1 MTQYILCKYRFI
13 RKKIELET
21 VLKRRKVDFEKKNN
35 SIQVQLGMKKPIQ
48 NRKKR
53 KKFILCIEILLH
65 LLQPYPGVRYE
76 FHIKTIGKTL
86 TYNLNMLF
94 YFLCSFRLY
103 ILIKII
109 RYYNLFLQHQS
120 RNILK
125 FYDKLSNT
133 NTFLYRANLKR
144 NGFITI
150 LLLGGLTLIYSSLIF
165 QIVEYN
171 KKDEGNPYFYL
182 LNCCWYIIVTM
193 CTSKR
198 LLI

>member
-1 MTQYILCKYRFI
+1 MII
-13 RKKIELET
+13 RYKI
-21 VLKRRKVDFEKKNN
+21 KKKNN
-35 SIQVQLGMKKPIQ
+35 SIQVQLGMKKV
-48 NRKKR
+48 NHCKKNN
-53 KKFILCIEILLH
+53 KKLILFLELFLH

-76 FHIKTIGKTL
+76 FQITTIGKTL
-86 TYNLNMLF
+86 TYNINMLF
-94 YFLCSFRLY
+94 YFFCSFRIY

-109 RYYNLFLQHQS
+109 RYYNLFVEHQS
-120 RNILK
+120 KNILK

-150 LLLGGLTLIYSSLIF
+150 ALLGSLTLIYSSIIF

-171 KKDEGNPYFYL
+171 KKDESNPYFYL

-193 CTSKR
+193 CTSMNTH
-198 LLI
+198 